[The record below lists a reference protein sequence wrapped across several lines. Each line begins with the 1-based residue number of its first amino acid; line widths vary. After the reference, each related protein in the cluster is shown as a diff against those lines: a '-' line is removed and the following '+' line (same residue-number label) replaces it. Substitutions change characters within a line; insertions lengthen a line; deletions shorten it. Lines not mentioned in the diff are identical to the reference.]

1 MIDYYKILGVNNN
14 CSKEEIRINY
24 RKLCLKYHPDKNHT
38 NNAGDKF
45 KEVRDAYEI
54 LYNDELRKIYDLQIL
69 FKDIELTEE
78 DYNLLLIYYHKIIE
92 SKEYKLFQLLYKSI
106 PIKIKEDIWKR
117 FKGEYC
123 NQPIVVANRSIDIL
137 KLDIDEIVNLLIRS
151 IDYNNQVLK
160 IIYIFS
166 KTGIYYL
173 YLRKPPPY
181 IIINNDNCKLYLKF
195 YIY

>member
-92 SKEYKLFQLLYKSI
+92 SKEYKLFQLLYK
-106 PIKIKEDIWKR
+106 
-117 FKGEYC
+117 
-123 NQPIVVANRSIDIL
+123 
-137 KLDIDEIVNLLIRS
+137 
-151 IDYNNQVLK
+151 
-160 IIYIFS
+160 
-166 KTGIYYL
+166 
-173 YLRKPPPY
+173 
-181 IIINNDNCKLYLKF
+181 
-195 YIY
+195 